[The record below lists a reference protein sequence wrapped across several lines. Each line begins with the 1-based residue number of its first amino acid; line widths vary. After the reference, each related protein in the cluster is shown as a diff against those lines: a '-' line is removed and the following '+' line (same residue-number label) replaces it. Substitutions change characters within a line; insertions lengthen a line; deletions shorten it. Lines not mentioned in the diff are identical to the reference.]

1 MVLTSLEVIFQENL
15 FMETFKDKKPEDIIE
30 CWVVSFNNG
39 DLKAILDLYNNESV
53 LMPTFLP
60 DILTNK
66 NQIKNYFE
74 RVIKS
79 NVGVELDHTKIIIK
93 EISKNNYVITGPYIF
108 INKKDKNIK
117 HHSRFT
123 FLVDM
128 LSSSPIRHHHS
139 SKEVSKSES
148 I

>member
-30 CWVVSFNNG
+30 CWAISFNNG

-66 NQIKNYFE
+66 IQIKKAVEKVFSVTVTKVNTLVVPGKYRRFGKTLGYTKSWKKAMLRLKEGDKIELFE
-74 RVIKS
+74 GGGS
-79 NVGVELDHTKIIIK
+79 
-93 EISKNNYVITGPYIF
+93 
-108 INKKDKNIK
+108 
-117 HHSRFT
+117 
-123 FLVDM
+123 
-128 LSSSPIRHHHS
+128 
-139 SKEVSKSES
+139 
-148 I
+148 

>member
-1 MVLTSLEVIFQENL
+1 
-15 FMETFKDKKPEDIIE
+15 METFKDKKPEDIIE
-30 CWVVSFNNG
+30 CWTASFNNG

-66 NQIKNYFE
+66 IQIKSYFE

-93 EISKNNYVITGPYIF
+93 EISKNNYVLTGPYTF

-117 HHSRFT
+117 HLSRFT